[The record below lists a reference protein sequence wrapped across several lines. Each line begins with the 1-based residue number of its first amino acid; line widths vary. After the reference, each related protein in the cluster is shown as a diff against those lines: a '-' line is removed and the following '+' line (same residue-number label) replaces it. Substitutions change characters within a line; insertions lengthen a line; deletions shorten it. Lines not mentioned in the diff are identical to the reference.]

1 MLFLEILSYF
11 PPFSFLLFCSSLKS
25 YFHHDMANF
34 FYEFRNRFKFLY
46 FNFSI
51 TMLRTLTCWVQWLD
65 HLTFNASVPS
75 LIPRYIQG
83 LSPLLHY
90 NDLVVSIIY
99 NILPLKQTYQGG
111 GGGVEARWDAWNVT
125 KNICLRIL
133 VSSKIIIR
141 NIQLIF
147 IMHFKD
153 MMKSTA
159 NLDLIKMFTVVLRR
173 HISGF

>member
-111 GGGVEARWDAWNVT
+111 GGGCRSEMGCMKCHEKYMFENLSV
-125 KNICLRIL
+125 
-133 VSSKIIIR
+133 
-141 NIQLIF
+141 
-147 IMHFKD
+147 FKD
-153 MMKSTA
+153 NNKKYTA
-159 NLDLIKMFTVVLRR
+159 NLHYAF
-173 HISGF
+173 